1 MSIAVVFGLIAFAGV
16 FLFFL
21 GISQMRRSAGGSEDF
36 QARLAAYGVTTA
48 GAAALPQTA
57 GFRDS
62 LNRLFQPAADRVG
75 RGDAKK
81 GKPSVAEQLQRA
93 DLKLRPSEYFMI
105 QIGTGLLVGLIG
117 YWRWGLVFALLFFAG
132 YLIPGFYVK
141 YRVSQRLKKFNTQLG
156 DTLTLLS
163 NALKAGYSF
172 AQAIDT
178 VAKNATAPIGDEFA
192 RAVREMNLGGSPD
205 EALSNITKRIASADF
220 DLVATAYS
228 IHRTVGGNL
237 AEILDNIAYTIRER
251 VRIKGE
257 IQTLTAQARA
267 SGTIITA
274 LPILLATFM
283 FFVTPTYFQ
292 PMFGSIIGWILLAI
306 GVFMIF
312 IGLARTP
319 SSNTALTVQQRLS
332 VYGGEKQLTVEEIE
346 LQRPFS
352 ERVLRPGIERLGS
365 LLSRSTPQKAR
376 QDLLNRLELAGRP
389 GNLTPEDF
397 AAVRLVAAAIVG
409 ALGLLIGLLLANPV
423 YLVIALVVGVILGYY
438 LPVLWLKQKVD
449 ARKAEIQKALP
460 DALDLLVICVD
471 AGLGFDAA
479 LARVTDKYRNALSDL
494 LSKALREVSLGRPRL
509 EALDEMGRNSGVEDL
524 HNFMQAVIQS
534 EQFGTGIGK
543 ILRIQADEMRRK
555 RRQRAQEKGAQAT
568 LKMMLPMVGCIFPTL
583 WIVLLG
589 PAVLILMRPRG

>member
-48 GAAALPQTA
+48 GSQALPQSQ
-57 GFRDS
+57 GMRDT
-62 LNRLFQPAADRVG
+62 LNRLFSPAAERMG

-105 QIGTGLLVGLIG
+105 QLGSGALVGLIG
-117 YWRWGLVFALLFFAG
+117 FWRWGPLFALLFFAG

-141 YRVSQRLKKFNTQLG
+141 YRVGQRLKKFNAQLG

-178 VAKNATAPIGDEFA
+178 VAKNAVAPIGDEFS

-205 EALSNITKRIASADF
+205 EALANITKRVVSNDF
-220 DLVATAYS
+220 DLVSTAYS

-267 SGTIITA
+267 SGSIITA
-274 LPILLATFM
+274 LPILLAVLM

-292 PMFGSIIGWILLAI
+292 PMFSSIIGWILIAI
-306 GVFMIF
+306 GALMIF
-312 IGLARTP
+312 IGISRTP
-319 SSNTALTVQQRLS
+319 NTNTAQMVQQRLS
-332 VYGGEKQLTVEEIE
+332 VYGGEKPLTVEEIE

-352 ERVLRPGIERLGS
+352 ERVLRPAIERLGS

-397 AAVRLVAAAIVG
+397 VAVRLVVAAVMA
-409 ALGLLIGLLLANPV
+409 ALGLLIGLLLGNPV
-423 YLVIALVVGVILGYY
+423 YLVISLVAGTILGYY

-449 ARKAEIQKALP
+449 GRRTEVQKGLP

-479 LARVTDKYRNALSDL
+479 LARVTDKYKNALSEL

-524 HNFMQAVIQS
+524 HNFIQAVIQS

-555 RRQRAQEKGAQAT
+555 RRQRAQERGAQAT

-589 PAVLILMRPRG
+589 PAVLILMRPR